1 MREQADLAER
11 AELALIAA
19 DARFVRDFVLGP
31 RFEQIRGV
39 AILALMPFISA
50 FTYESS
56 EYIKRKDPA
65 MVRTLEPHR
74 DLLRASRL
82 RLKLLDDSRKS
93 FDEVL
98 DNASELA
105 AVSSGWMTEDHRGL
119 LGPLKRLIQP
129 DLGIYFAQEEVFC
142 TTHVAFLNLR
152 LSKEALAASSLSLAN
167 LGPYLRDTSE
177 DFGRYVA
184 LLLRKLGMSTEV
196 SDSARGVPMPPI
208 GFRDLKSKRLYGE
221 MARRVAP
228 NRVPVCLL
236 LIALLSQVNTA
247 RLLVPTIAEH
257 NEVAAFKVRFVSLFH
272 AASSLQELLDQDRE
286 GPLLHPDTAG
296 QIEAAL
302 IPDPVQNV
310 LRNRFLRNNLVH
322 YGVHKSTASQLSAK
336 LPLLF
341 GLVEAL
347 AEGRSLSTVA
357 NDVELGLNHISEML
371 GRFLPERLTPQ
382 ETL

>member
-74 DLLRASRL
+74 DLLRASLL

-142 TTHVAFLNLR
+142 TTHVAFLNLG

-196 SDSARGVPMPPI
+196 SDSAWCPYASDRIPRPQVQAPLRGD
-208 GFRDLKSKRLYGE
+208 GQ
-221 MARRVAP
+221 ARGP
-228 NRVPVCLL
+228 ESSPG
-236 LIALLSQVNTA
+236 
-247 RLLVPTIAEH
+247 LLVADCALVSGQHGSPPGTYHRGAQRSRRLQGQVRESLPRRFEPTE
-257 NEVAAFKVRFVSLFH
+257 
-272 AASSLQELLDQDRE
+272 ASGPGSRGPAPPPGHCRSDR
-286 GPLLHPDTAG
+286 GGVDT
-296 QIEAAL
+296 
-302 IPDPVQNV
+302 
-310 LRNRFLRNNLVH
+310 
-322 YGVHKSTASQLSAK
+322 
-336 LPLLF
+336 
-341 GLVEAL
+341 
-347 AEGRSLSTVA
+347 RS
-357 NDVELGLNHISEML
+357 
-371 GRFLPERLTPQ
+371 RPERPQ
-382 ETL
+382 EPLPPQ